1 MHLIAIP
8 QISSGAPTRPVWLDA
23 MPPASR
29 PRPRRLTQAERREA
43 TRTALLDATIG
54 SLVEFGYAGTTTVRV
69 AELAGVSRGAQLNYF
84 ASKAELVSAAVAHLA
99 QKRIDEL
106 REQIGTFPEGDL
118 PAVLDVIWDAH
129 QGEVFDATLEL
140 WVASRTDADLRASVV
155 ALERNVTAA
164 AIEAAVEI
172 LAEQAPRPNLRE
184 DLEFV
189 LATVRGLALLRI
201 ASGERSKAVSRRWL
215 AMRERLVDLLA

>member
-1 MHLIAIP
+1 MHLISAP
-8 QISSGAPTRPVWLDA
+8 QISAAAPPWPVSLDA

-106 REQIGTFPEGDL
+106 RAQIATFPEGDL

-164 AIEAAVEI
+164 AIEAAAEI
-172 LAEQAPRPNLRE
+172 LADQAPRPTLRE

-201 ASGERSKAVSRRWL
+201 ASGERSKAISRRWL
-215 AMRERLVDLLA
+215 AMRERLVELLA

>member
-1 MHLIAIP
+1 
-8 QISSGAPTRPVWLDA
+8 
-23 MPPASR
+23 MPPVSR
-29 PRPRRLTQAERREA
+29 PRPPRLTQAERREA

-54 SLVEFGYAGTTTVRV
+54 SLVEFGYAGTTTSRV

-84 ASKAELVSAAVAHLA
+84 ASKGELVSAAVAHLA

-106 REQIGTFPEGDL
+106 RAQIATFPEGDL

-164 AIEAAVEI
+164 AIEAAVEL
-172 LAEQAPRPNLRE
+172 LADQEPRPTLRE

-201 ASGERSKAVSRRWL
+201 ASGERSKAITRRWL

>member
-1 MHLIAIP
+1 
-8 QISSGAPTRPVWLDA
+8 

-106 REQIGTFPEGDL
+106 RAQIATFPEGDRI

-164 AIEAAVEI
+164 AVEAAVEI
-172 LAEQAPRPNLRE
+172 LADQAPRPNLRE

-201 ASGERSKAVSRRWL
+201 ASGERSKAITRRWL
-215 AMRERLVDLLA
+215 AMRERLVALLG

>member
-1 MHLIAIP
+1 
-8 QISSGAPTRPVWLDA
+8 
-23 MPPASR
+23 MPPLSR

-54 SLVEFGYAGTTTVRV
+54 SLVEFGYAGTTTARV

-106 REQIGTFPEGDL
+106 RAQIATFPEGDRI

-140 WVASRTDADLRASVV
+140 WVASRTDAGLRASVV

-164 AIEAAVEI
+164 AVEAAVEI
-172 LAEQAPRPNLRE
+172 LADQEPRPTLRE

-201 ASGERSKAVSRRWL
+201 ASGERSKAVARRWL
-215 AMRERLVDLLA
+215 TMRERLVELLA